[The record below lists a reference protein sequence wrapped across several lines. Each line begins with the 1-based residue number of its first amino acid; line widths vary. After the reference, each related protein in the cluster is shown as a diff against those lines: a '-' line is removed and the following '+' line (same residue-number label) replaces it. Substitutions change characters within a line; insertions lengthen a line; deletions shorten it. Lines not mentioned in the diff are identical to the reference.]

1 MTDMNK
7 TTANLINESLNR
19 LCQKAE
25 QQREFL
31 LSPSQD
37 NLTTTQG
44 HILML
49 LAEQPMQTNAQL
61 ADRLNLSRAAVTK
74 AIKSL
79 QHDADDGGYLEA
91 VMDQH
96 DGRVVRFQLTEQ
108 GQLHAQDHLRQHQVT
123 LQIYQELLNDYSE
136 SEQQVIKSFMEQLVM
151 KLEA

>member
-1 MTDMNK
+1 MTDMTK
-7 TTANLINESLNR
+7 TTAYLINESLDR

-61 ADRLNLSRAAVTK
+61 ADGLNLSRAAVTK
-74 AIKSL
+74 AIKGL
-79 QHDADDGGYLEA
+79 QRDDDNGGYLET

-108 GQLHAQDHLRQHQVT
+108 GQLHAQAHLQQHQAT
-123 LQIYQELLNDYSE
+123 LQIYQELLKDYSE
-136 SEQQVIKSFMEQLVM
+136 PEQQVIKSFMEQLMM